1 MLLVLFVV
9 HPEGADECRAQ
20 MREFN
25 HERHERQDKEPL
37 SGVRVFGGS

>member
-9 HPEGADECRAQ
+9 HHEGADECRAQ

-25 HERHERQDKEPL
+25 HERHERHEKEPV
-37 SGVRVFGGS
+37 SDVRVFGGS